1 MRNRSNIKVDM
12 ELMHM
17 ESNLNKLSDKVIHLT
32 KRAESMEKAI
42 GYVLELDIPDNAKEI
57 LRLSIL

>member
-1 MRNRSNIKVDM
+1 M